1 MGRKISSI
9 RQEWNGEFKVTV
21 PLDII
26 IPVYRLKSNASY
38 WNTPIEDMTKRVI
51 EIIEKEGVLNIPN
64 GFGWMAKYKQE
75 LRDAWNAL
83 SQEERDLYEGM
94 DMVLYTGAY

>member
-9 RQEWNGEFKVTV
+9 RQEWNDEFKITV
-21 PLDII
+21 PLDTV
-26 IPVYRLKSNASY
+26 IPFYRLKGNATA

-64 GFGWMAKYKQE
+64 GFGWMAKYKRE
-75 LRDAWNAL
+75 LRDAWKAL
-83 SQEERDLYEGM
+83 PQEERDLYESI
-94 DMVLYTGAY
+94 DVVLYTGAY

>member
-9 RQEWNGEFKVTV
+9 RQEWNEEFKVTV
-21 PLDII
+21 PLDTII
-26 IPVYRLKSNASY
+26 SVFRLRNNATA

-51 EIIEKEGVLNIPN
+51 EIIEREGTLNIPN
-64 GFGWMAKYKQE
+64 GFGWMDKYKKE
-75 LRDAWNAL
+75 LKDAWEAL

-94 DMVLYTGAY
+94 DMVLYKGAY